1 MGALLYTVGGLFW
14 GGAYELRPV
23 IVWFI
28 QVLPTK
34 KTFVSVMAMS

>member
-23 IVWFI
+23 IVWF
-28 QVLPTK
+28 